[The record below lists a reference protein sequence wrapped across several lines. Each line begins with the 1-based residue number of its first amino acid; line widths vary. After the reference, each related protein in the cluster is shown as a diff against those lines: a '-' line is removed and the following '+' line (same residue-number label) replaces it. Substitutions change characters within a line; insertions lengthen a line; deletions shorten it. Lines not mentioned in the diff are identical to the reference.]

1 MEVGVDILLVDDDEI
16 DLRLFARVVEKSGLA
31 IRLRTLTEG
40 KQAIDYLEAKGRYSD
55 RLLYP
60 LPDVVVL
67 DLRMPQVN
75 GFDFLA
81 WRKAS
86 VLFSTIPVI
95 VFSGSKDQNEI
106 RRVFELGA
114 NKHIVKPHQFQGWQ
128 EVVREIWSFAAEGM
142 KLLSCKAPRR
152 ATPGRAGTVL
162 RASGT
167 IFRTGILRTGQI
179 PRIVELLR

>member
-1 MEVGVDILLVDDDEI
+1 MEVGVDILLVDDDEV
-16 DLRLFARVVEKSGLA
+16 DLSLFARAVERSCLD

-40 KQAIDYLEAKGRYSD
+40 KQAIEYLEAKGRYSD

-86 VLFSTIPVI
+86 ALFSAIPVI

-114 NKHIVKPHQFQGWQ
+114 NQHIVKPQQFHGWE
-128 EVVREIWSFAAEGM
+128 EVVREIWRFAAEGM
-142 KLLSCKAPRR
+142 KLMSCKGAWDK
-152 ATPGRAGTVL
+152 AAE
-162 RASGT
+162 
-167 IFRTGILRTGQI
+167 RTQQANTLTGEPARTGQ
-179 PRIVELLR
+179 

>member
-86 VLFSTIPVI
+86 VLFSAIPVI

-114 NKHIVKPHQFQGWQ
+114 NKHIIKPQQFQGWQ
-128 EVVREIWSFAAEGM
+128 EVVREIWSFAAERM
-142 KLLSCKAPRR
+142 KLLSCKAHTEPRPEEQER
-152 ATPGRAGTVL
+152 SYGRA
-162 RASGT
+162 AQSSEPESCAPAKS
-167 IFRTGILRTGQI
+167 